1 MLDDNI
7 PQPWR
12 ARSTLVLTL
21 SLVAAGLGNLQRLP
35 YLMGEHGGGAFFVSY
50 LIALCVLSVP
60 VLIAEVAV
68 GSLGRG
74 SPGLAMHWAASV
86 GNVDSRWRHLGVAQA
101 LLGLIFAAVAILTGV
116 WSVHSVMA
124 LYSGELASASAID
137 VAADFLFFVDDR
149 PAQFTQSLTLLAA
162 AGGVS
167 ALGIRFGMGF
177 LAWVC
182 LPAVA
187 ITLLGVLDFTFVYT
201 DLRPV
206 QDFLFSYQTDGWQ
219 MSFFWQALSAAGVTL
234 GAGLGIGMALG
245 AQSPTGLPW
254 GRSVLAVAV
263 IDTSFL
269 VVTAVIVSALLF
281 ETNVAPVE
289 GLAGLFI
296 GLPYAFANL
305 PLGETYGALFFA
317 ATALLAWGAAVVLL
331 EPTVLLLANEW
342 QMGRVSGAVL
352 GATLVVLIIAA
363 LLFGGS
369 LPLLSVGTWST
380 QWLLPCSVLVTA
392 GFVGWLMPRPVLRGE
407 LYREPRWLFRLWW
420 FVLRWLVP
428 PASLIWLLQAVG

>member
-1 MLDDNI
+1 M
-7 PQPWR
+7 
-12 ARSTLVLTL
+12 LTL
-21 SLVAAGLGNLQRLP
+21 SLVAAGLGNLQRFP

-60 VLIAEVAV
+60 VLIAEVAI

-74 SPGLAMHWAASV
+74 SPGLAFHWAASV
-86 GNVDSRWRHLGVAQA
+86 GNLDSRWRYLGVAQA
-101 LLGLIFAAVAILTGV
+101 MLGLVFAAVAILTTV
-116 WSVHSVMA
+116 WCLRCVMA
-124 LYSGELASASAID
+124 LYSGQLASASAID
-137 VAADFLFFVDDR
+137 VAADFLAFVDDR
-149 PAQFTQSLTLLAA
+149 PAQFMQSLMLLAA
-162 AGGVS
+162 AGSVS

-187 ITLLGVLDFTFVYT
+187 ITLLGVLDFIFVYA

-206 QDFLFSYQTDGWQ
+206 QDFLFSYQTYDWQ
-219 MSFFWQALSAAGVTL
+219 MSAFWKALGASGVTL

-245 AQSPTGLPW
+245 AQSPIGLPW

-269 VVTAVIVSALLF
+269 MLTAVIVSALLF
-281 ETNVAPVE
+281 ESNVSPVE

-317 ATALLAWGAAVVLL
+317 ATALLAWGAAAVLL

-342 QMGRVSGAVL
+342 QLGRVSGSVL
-352 GATLVVLIIAA
+352 AATLVALIIAA
-363 LLFGGS
+363 LLFGGT
-369 LPLLSVGTWST
+369 LPLLRVGSWSM
-380 QWLLPCSVLVTA
+380 QWLLPCSVLLTA

-420 FVLRWLVP
+420 FVLRWFVP
-428 PASLIWLLQAVG
+428 PASLVWLLQAVV

>member
-21 SLVAAGLGNLQRLP
+21 SMVAAGLGNLQRFP
-35 YLMGEHGGGAFFVSY
+35 YLMGENGGGAFFLSY
-50 LIALCVLSVP
+50 LVALCLLSVP
-60 VLIAEVAV
+60 VLIAEVAI

-74 SPGLAMHWAASV
+74 SPRLALHWATSV
-86 GNVDSRWRHLGVAQA
+86 GSLDSRWRHLGVAQA
-101 LLGLIFAAVAILTGV
+101 LLGLTFAAVATLTAV
-116 WSVHSVMA
+116 WCLYCVVA
-124 LYSGELASASAID
+124 LYSGQLASASAVD
-137 VAADFLFFVDDR
+137 VATDFLAFVDDR
-149 PAQFTQSLTLLAA
+149 PAQFTQTLMLLAA

-187 ITLLGVLDFTFVYT
+187 ITLLGVLDFIFVYT

-206 QDFLFSYQTDGWQ
+206 QDFLFSYQTDDWH
-219 MSFFWQALSAAGVTL
+219 MSAFWQALAAAGVTL

-269 VVTAVIVSALLF
+269 VATAVIVSALLF
-281 ETNVAPVE
+281 ESNVSPVE

-317 ATALLAWGAAVVLL
+317 ASALLAWGAAVAML
-331 EPTVLLLANEW
+331 EPTVLVLANEW
-342 QMGRVSGAVL
+342 QLGRVSGAVL
-352 GATLVVLIIAA
+352 GSTMVVLIVAG
-363 LLFGGS
+363 LLFGGT
-369 LPLLSVGTWST
+369 LPLLRVGTWSM
-380 QWLLPCSVLVTA
+380 QWLLPCSVLLTA
-392 GFVGWLMPRPVLRGE
+392 WFVGWLMPRPVLRGE
-407 LYREPRWLFRLWW
+407 LYREPAWLFRLWW
-420 FVLRWLVP
+420 YVLRWLAP
-428 PASLIWLLQAVG
+428 PASLVWLLQAVF

>member
-1 MLDDNI
+1 VLDDNI

-21 SLVAAGLGNLQRLP
+21 SMVAAGLGNLQRFP
-35 YLMGEHGGGAFFVSY
+35 YLMGENGGGTFFLSY
-50 LIALCVLSVP
+50 LVALCLLSVP
-60 VLIAEVAV
+60 VLIAEVV
-68 GSLGRG
+68 IGSLGRG
-74 SPGLAMHWAASV
+74 SPGLALHWATST
-86 GNVDSRWRHLGVAQA
+86 GSLDSRWRHLGVAQA
-101 LLGLIFAAVAILTGV
+101 LLGLTFAAVATLTAV
-116 WSVHSVMA
+116 WCLYCVVA
-124 LYSGELASASAID
+124 LYSGQLASASAVD
-137 VAADFLFFVDDR
+137 VATDFLAFVDDR
-149 PAQFTQSLTLLAA
+149 PAQFTQTLMLLAA

-187 ITLLGVLDFTFVYT
+187 ITLLGVLDFIFVYT

-206 QDFLFSYQTDGWQ
+206 QDFLFSYRTDDWQ
-219 MSFFWQALSAAGVTL
+219 MSAFWQALAAAGVTL

-269 VVTAVIVSALLF
+269 VATAVIVSALLF
-281 ETNVAPVE
+281 ESNVSPVE

-317 ATALLAWGAAVVLL
+317 ASALLAWGAAVAML
-331 EPTVLLLANEW
+331 EPTVLVFANEW
-342 QMGRVSGAVL
+342 QLGRVSGAVL
-352 GATLVVLIIAA
+352 GSTMVVLIVAG
-363 LLFGGS
+363 LLFGGT
-369 LPLLSVGTWST
+369 LPLLRVGTWSM
-380 QWLLPCSVLVTA
+380 QWLLPCSVLLTA
-392 GFVGWLMPRPVLRGE
+392 WFVGWLMPRPVLRGE
-407 LYREPRWLFRLWW
+407 LYREPAWLFRLWW
-420 FVLRWLVP
+420 NVLRWLAP
-428 PASLIWLLQAVG
+428 PASLVWLLQAVF

>member
-21 SLVAAGLGNLQRLP
+21 SMVAAGLGNLQRFP
-35 YLMGEHGGGAFFVSY
+35 YLMGENGGGAFFLSY
-50 LIALCVLSVP
+50 LVALCLLSVP
-60 VLIAEVAV
+60 VMIAEVAI

-74 SPGLAMHWAASV
+74 SPGLALHWATSAGSL
-86 GNVDSRWRHLGVAQA
+86 DSRWRHLGVAQA
-101 LLGLIFAAVAILTGV
+101 LLGLTFAAVATLTATWCLYCVG
-116 WSVHSVMA
+116 A
-124 LYSGELASASAID
+124 LYSGQLASASAVD
-137 VAADFLFFVDDR
+137 VATDFLAFVDDR
-149 PAQFTQSLTLLAA
+149 PAQFTQTLMLLAA

-187 ITLLGVLDFTFVYT
+187 ITLLGVLDFIFVYT

-206 QDFLFSYQTDGWQ
+206 QDFLFSYQTDDWQ
-219 MSFFWQALSAAGVTL
+219 MSAFWQALGAAGVTL

-269 VVTAVIVSALLF
+269 VATAVIVSALLF
-281 ETNVAPVE
+281 ESNVSPVE

-317 ATALLAWGAAVVLL
+317 ASALLAWGAAVAML

-342 QMGRVSGAVL
+342 QLGRVSGAVL
-352 GATLVVLIIAA
+352 GSTLVVLIVAG
-363 LLFGGS
+363 LLFGGT
-369 LPLLSVGTWST
+369 LPLLRVGTWSM
-380 QWLLPCSVLVTA
+380 QWLLPCSVLLTA
-392 GFVGWLMPRPVLRGE
+392 CFVGWLMPRPVLRGE
-407 LYREPRWLFRLWW
+407 LYREPAWLFRLWW
-420 FVLRWLVP
+420 YVLRWLAP
-428 PASLIWLLQAVG
+428 PASLVWLLQAVS

>member
-21 SLVAAGLGNLQRLP
+21 SMVAAGLGNLQRLP

-149 PAQFTQSLTLLAA
+149 PAQFMQTIMLLVA

-281 ETNVAPVE
+281 ESNVAPVE

-363 LLFGGS
+363 LLFAGS

-392 GFVGWLMPRPVLRGE
+392 GFVGWLLPRPVLRGE

>member
-21 SLVAAGLGNLQRLP
+21 SMVAAGLGNLQRLP

-50 LIALCVLSVP
+50 LIALCLLSVP
-60 VLIAEVAV
+60 VLIAEVAI

-74 SPGLAMHWAASV
+74 SPRLAMHWAASV
-86 GNVDSRWRHLGVAQA
+86 SNVDSRWRHLGVAQA

-116 WSVHSVMA
+116 WSVHCVMA
-124 LYSGELASASAID
+124 LYSGQLASASAID

-149 PAQFTQSLTLLAA
+149 PAQFTQTIMLLVA

-187 ITLLGVLDFTFVYT
+187 ITLLGVLDFTFVHT

-206 QDFLFSYQTDGWQ
+206 QDFLFSYQTDDWQ
-219 MSFFWQALSAAGVTL
+219 MSLFWQALGVAGVTL

-254 GRSVLAVAV
+254 CRSVLAVAV

-281 ETNVAPVE
+281 ESNVAPVE

-331 EPTVLLLANEW
+331 EPTVLLMANEW
-342 QMGRVSGAVL
+342 QLGRVTGAAL

-363 LLFGGS
+363 LLFGGT
-369 LPLLSVGTWST
+369 LPLLRVGTWSM

-407 LYREPRWLFRLWW
+407 LYREPRWLFPLWW

-428 PASLIWLLQAVG
+428 PASLVWLLQAAV

>member
-21 SLVAAGLGNLQRLP
+21 SMVAAGLGNLQRFP
-35 YLMGEHGGGAFFVSY
+35 YLMGENGGGAFFLSY
-50 LIALCVLSVP
+50 LVALCLLSVP
-60 VLIAEVAV
+60 VLIAEVAI

-74 SPGLAMHWAASV
+74 SPGLAMHWAASA
-86 GNVDSRWRHLGVAQA
+86 GNLDSRWRHLGVAQA
-101 LLGLIFAAVAILTGV
+101 LLGLVFAAVAILTAV
-116 WSVHSVMA
+116 WCLYCVMA
-124 LYSGELASASAID
+124 LYSGQLASASAID
-137 VAADFLFFVDDR
+137 VAADFLDFVDDR
-149 PAQFTQSLTLLAA
+149 SGQFTQTIMLLVA
-162 AGGVS
+162 AGSVS
-167 ALGIRFGMGF
+167 ALGIRLGMGF

-187 ITLLGVLDFTFVYT
+187 ITLLGVLDFTFVFT

-206 QDFLFSYQTDGWQ
+206 QDFLFSYHRHDWQ
-219 MSFFWQALSAAGVTL
+219 MSLFWQALGAAGVTL

-245 AQSPTGLPW
+245 AQSPPGLPW

-281 ETNVAPVE
+281 ESNVAPVE

-305 PLGETYGALFFA
+305 PLGEIYGALFFA

-342 QMGRVSGAVL
+342 ELGRVSGAVL
-352 GATLVVLIIAA
+352 GATLVVLIIAT
-363 LLFGGS
+363 LLFGGT
-369 LPLLSVGTWST
+369 LPLLRVGTWSM
-380 QWLLPCSVLVTA
+380 QWLLPCIVAVTA

-407 LYREPRWLFRLWW
+407 LYREPSWFFRLWR
-420 FVLRWLVP
+420 FVIRWLAP
-428 PASLIWLLQAVG
+428 PTSLVWLLQAVV

>member
-1 MLDDNI
+1 VLDDNI

-21 SLVAAGLGNLQRLP
+21 SMVAAGLGNLQRFP
-35 YLMGEHGGGAFFVSY
+35 YLMGENGGGTFFLSY
-50 LIALCVLSVP
+50 LVALCLLSVP
-60 VLIAEVAV
+60 VLIAEVV
-68 GSLGRG
+68 IGSLGRG
-74 SPGLAMHWAASV
+74 SPGLALHWATST
-86 GNVDSRWRHLGVAQA
+86 GSLDSRWRHLGVAQA
-101 LLGLIFAAVAILTGV
+101 LLGLTFAAVATLTAV
-116 WSVHSVMA
+116 WCLYCVVA
-124 LYSGELASASAID
+124 LYSGQLASASAVD
-137 VAADFLFFVDDR
+137 VATDFLAFVDDR
-149 PAQFTQSLTLLAA
+149 PAQFTQTLMLLAA

-187 ITLLGVLDFTFVYT
+187 ITLLGVLDFIFVYT

-206 QDFLFSYQTDGWQ
+206 QDFLFSYRTDDWQ
-219 MSFFWQALSAAGVTL
+219 MSAFWQALAAAGVTL

-269 VVTAVIVSALLF
+269 VATAVIVSALLF
-281 ETNVAPVE
+281 ESNVSPVE

-317 ATALLAWGAAVVLL
+317 ASALLAWGAAVAML
-331 EPTVLLLANEW
+331 EPTVLVFANEW
-342 QMGRVSGAVL
+342 QLGRVSGAVL
-352 GATLVVLIIAA
+352 GSTMVVLIVAG
-363 LLFGGS
+363 LLFGGT
-369 LPLLSVGTWST
+369 LPLLRVGTWSM
-380 QWLLPCSVLVTA
+380 QWLLPCSVLLTA
-392 GFVGWLMPRPVLRGE
+392 WFVGWLMPRPVLRGE
-407 LYREPRWLFRLWW
+407 LYREPGWLFRLWW
-420 FVLRWLVP
+420 YVLRWLAP
-428 PASLIWLLQAVG
+428 PASLVWLLQAVF

>member
-21 SLVAAGLGNLQRLP
+21 SLVAAGLGNLQRFP

-50 LIALCVLSVP
+50 LIALGVLSVP
-60 VLIAEVAV
+60 VLIAEVAI
-68 GSLGRG
+68 GSIGRG
-74 SPGLAMHWAASV
+74 SPGRALHWAASV
-86 GNVDSRWRHLGVAQA
+86 GNLDTRWRHLGVAQA
-101 LLGLIFAAVAILTGV
+101 LLGLVFAAVAILTTV
-116 WSVHSVMA
+116 WCLHCVMA
-124 LYSGELASASAID
+124 LYSGQLASASAID
-137 VAADFLFFVDDR
+137 VAADFLAFVDDR
-149 PAQFTQSLTLLAA
+149 PAQFMQSLMLLAA
-162 AGGVS
+162 AGSVP

-187 ITLLGVLDFTFVYT
+187 ITLLGVLDFTFVYA

-206 QDFLFSYQTDGWQ
+206 QDFLFSYKTDDWQ
-219 MSFFWQALSAAGVTL
+219 MSAFWQALGAAGVTL

-269 VVTAVIVSALLF
+269 MLTAVIVSALLF
-281 ETNVAPVE
+281 ESNVSPVE

-317 ATALLAWGAAVVLL
+317 ATALLGWGAAAVLL
-331 EPTVLLLANEW
+331 EPTVLLMANEW
-342 QMGRVSGAVL
+342 QLGRVSGAVM
-352 GATLVVLIIAA
+352 GVTLIALIIAA
-363 LLFGGS
+363 LLFGGTV
-369 LPLLSVGTWST
+369 PLLRVSSWSM
-380 QWLLPCSVLVTA
+380 QWLLPCSLLLIA

-407 LYREPRWLFRLWW
+407 LYREPTWLFRLWW
-420 FVLRWLVP
+420 FVLRWLAP
-428 PASLIWLLQAVG
+428 PASLVWLLQAFG

>member
-21 SLVAAGLGNLQRLP
+21 SMVAAGLGNLQRLP

-124 LYSGELASASAID
+124 LYSGDLASASAID

-149 PAQFTQSLTLLAA
+149 PAQFMQTIMLLVA

-289 GLAGLFI
+289 GLAGLFV

-352 GATLVVLIIAA
+352 GTTLVVLIIAA

>member
-21 SLVAAGLGNLQRLP
+21 SMVAAGLGNLQRLP

-124 LYSGELASASAID
+124 LYSGDLASASAID

-149 PAQFTQSLTLLAA
+149 PAQFMQTIMLLVA

>member
-21 SLVAAGLGNLQRLP
+21 SMVAAGLGNLQRLP

-149 PAQFTQSLTLLAA
+149 PAQFMQTIMLLVA